1 MFTYLFHEY
10 FRADEAWKAW
20 GNEQIDAYTFQHTP
34 RDVYTRSM
42 VTSPPYSLSPR
53 PVIIPTISPT
63 SSKNLKRGQQRHTRL
78 TLVARER
85 EDSLICTA
93 YHQAHCPVIEI
104 AITHSLSFSPLS
116 LTARGQEC
124 PLSRACNLLDGRSP
138 RRGSWKTS
146 AFQPSNRGVIRYS
159 CRVLCEIRSPL

>member
-34 RDVYTRSM
+34 RDGRLYTIHGNQPAIFFIPSSRY
-42 VTSPPYSLSPR
+42 YSNDLSNFLQELEAGSTATYA
-53 PVIIPTISPT
+53 INS
-63 SSKNLKRGQQRHTRL
+63 RGE
-78 TLVARER
+78 RER

-104 AITHSLSFSPLS
+104 AITHSLSLS
-116 LTARGQEC
+116 ALFNR
-124 PLSRACNLLDGRSP
+124 SRP
-138 RRGSWKTS
+138 RVS
-146 AFQPSNRGVIRYS
+146 AFP
-159 CRVLCEIRSPL
+159 RVQSSGRPFPPERKLENLGFSTE

>member
-1 MFTYLFHEY
+1 MKHGKLGEMN
-10 FRADEAWKAW
+10 RS
-20 GNEQIDAYTFQHTP
+20 TP
-34 RDVYTRSM
+34 TRFNTPLVTDVYTRSM

-104 AITHSLSFSPLS
+104 AITHSLSLS
-116 LTARGQEC
+116 ALFNR
-124 PLSRACNLLDGRSP
+124 SRP
-138 RRGSWKTS
+138 RVS
-146 AFQPSNRGVIRYS
+146 AFP
-159 CRVLCEIRSPL
+159 RVQSSGRPFPPERKLENLGFSTE

>member
-1 MFTYLFHEY
+1 MKHGKLGEMN
-10 FRADEAWKAW
+10 RS
-20 GNEQIDAYTFQHTP
+20 TP
-34 RDVYTRSM
+34 TRFNTPLVTDVNTRSM

-104 AITHSLSFSPLS
+104 AITHSLSLS
-116 LTARGQEC
+116 ALFNR
-124 PLSRACNLLDGRSP
+124 SRP
-138 RRGSWKTS
+138 RVS
-146 AFQPSNRGVIRYS
+146 AFP
-159 CRVLCEIRSPL
+159 RVQSSGRPFPPERKLENLGFSTE

>member
-34 RDVYTRSM
+34 RDGRLYTIHGNQPAIFFIPSSRY
-42 VTSPPYSLSPR
+42 YSNDLSNFLQELEAGSTATYA
-53 PVIIPTISPT
+53 INS
-63 SSKNLKRGQQRHTRL
+63 RGE
-78 TLVARER
+78 RER

-104 AITHSLSFSPLS
+104 AITHSLSL
-116 LTARGQEC
+116 
-124 PLSRACNLLDGRSP
+124 RS
-138 RRGSWKTS
+138 
-146 AFQPSNRGVIRYS
+146 F
-159 CRVLCEIRSPL
+159 

>member
-104 AITHSLSFSPLS
+104 AITHSLSLS
-116 LTARGQEC
+116 ALFNR
-124 PLSRACNLLDGRSP
+124 SRP
-138 RRGSWKTS
+138 RVS
-146 AFQPSNRGVIRYS
+146 AFP
-159 CRVLCEIRSPL
+159 RVQSSGRPFPPERKLENLGFSTE

>member
-20 GNEQIDAYTFQHTP
+20 ENEQIDAYTFQHTP

-104 AITHSLSFSPLS
+104 AITHSLSLS
-116 LTARGQEC
+116 ALFNR
-124 PLSRACNLLDGRSP
+124 SRP
-138 RRGSWKTS
+138 RVS
-146 AFQPSNRGVIRYS
+146 AFP
-159 CRVLCEIRSPL
+159 RVQSSGRPFPPERKLENLGFSTE